1 MTNKNP
7 NLPDL
12 PIIDREDKT
21 LEIPGS
27 YKKTSMSDGVDIPK
41 AVEAPIGGEPA
52 SRVEQ
57 SNVSQPIHHASQS
70 SHRSSQQ
77 TVSPRR
83 DSYVSSTHSS
93 HASQS
98 VGSSRQA
105 NHSEVRR
112 ADQQTLHQVKPTHS
126 SGGSNNQTPPKKQ
139 GKNSP
144 SSGLVHNMS
153 WVHIAMTVVTALA
166 NIAFIYIML
175 TTTQFSG
182 LSKTTFIL
190 VNIGVMLLLLILDI
204 IVMFAIRSKKKLL
217 YQIGAVVLAISLF
230 VGAYGA
236 YALFRVNQSVNQ
248 ITNTVVKESVSA
260 SLVIYDEN
268 GSSSISNVSQ
278 LEGKVVG
285 YVAGTN
291 TGTLGQNR
299 IKSENVNASYEEYI
313 DYSSE
318 LIALFNGEIDCA
330 ILPSNYMSMFKNETG
345 INTFLNNTKSILDFE
360 ESVTVTNE
368 IGADKDI
375 TKEPFTVLLVGNA
388 DGLSDT
394 MIVCSVN
401 PISLKVTMSSI
412 ARDSYVPI
420 SCYGGGT
427 TKLNASHGSG
437 VNCTIDTI
445 ENLLGI
451 EIDYYID
458 TNFQGVVDIVDA
470 LGGIV
475 VNSPIEFVGQN
486 SNDERGHY
494 TVYIPAGDNVV
505 LNGEQALA
513 FARERHLFA
522 TGDFARQEHQ
532 QMVIKSIMTSILRT
546 RDVNT
551 FLKVLKAAGDNIQ
564 TNLTVN
570 QMTSFMS
577 YVLQKANRYYNS
589 SNIENIFDIQNSRV
603 TGYSSGIWDG
613 QSKIAIYIY
622 RLWNGSLVDTR
633 KAIERNTDLTSEKTA
648 TTDRIKWSANWEYN
662 ADPISYDFYPEA
674 MIPSEVPPEVEAEQ
688 NAACGVNEQYDLQTD
703 SCACAPG
710 FVRDT
715 NGVCVDPNNATPT
728 PTPTP
733 DNEGDEE
740 GGSGTST
747 PTPTPIPSDSP
758 PPDTSTEAG
767 CVAVY
772 GEGSWYN
779 NVCYP
784 GPDAANAQRQL
795 DEQMAACTA
804 NGGSWVDGQCVT
816 DSGSGGT
823 GDENTQPQDP

>member
-1 MTNKNP
+1 MTNNNHNP
-7 NLPDL
+7 KLPDL
-12 PIIDREDKT
+12 PIIDKEDKT

-27 YKKTSMSDGVDIPK
+27 YKKFDDADAIDIPK
-41 AVEAPIGGEPA
+41 AVEAPLTSEPA
-52 SRVEQ
+52 RKVEQ
-57 SNVSQPIHHASQS
+57 PKVSQPVHHASQPT
-70 SHRSSQQ
+70 H
-77 TVSPRR
+77 
-83 DSYVSSTHSS
+83 HSS
-93 HASQS
+93 RTAPRPEHVSHHA
-98 VGSSRQA
+98 GSSRQA
-105 NHSEVRR
+105 NHADVRR
-112 ADQQTLHQVKPTHS
+112 AANQSAHQVKESLHHS
-126 SGGSNNQTPPKKQ
+126 SGGSNNSTPPKKHSSK
-139 GKNSP
+139 KNS
-144 SSGLVHNMS
+144 SQGLVHNMS

-190 VNIGVMLLLLILDI
+190 VNIGVMLLLLVLDI
-204 IVMFAIRSKKKLL
+204 IVMLAIRSKKKLL
-217 YQIGAVVLAISLF
+217 YQIGAVVLAIALF

-236 YALFRVNQSVNQ
+236 YALFSVNQSVNQ

-260 SLVIYDEN
+260 SLVVYSED
-268 GSSSISNVSQ
+268 GDSPISNVSQ

-330 ILPSNYMSMFKNETG
+330 VLPTNYMSMFKNETG
-345 INTFLNNTKSILDFE
+345 INTFLDNTKSILDFE

-368 IGADKDI
+368 TGADKDI

-486 SNDERGHY
+486 SNEERGHY

-577 YVLQKANRYYNS
+577 YVLQKANRYYNAN
-589 SNIENIFDIQNSRV
+589 NIEDIFDIQNSRV
-603 TGYSSGIWDG
+603 TGYSSGIWD
-613 QSKIAIYIY
+613 SRLEIAIYIY
-622 RLWNGSLVDTR
+622 RLWNGSLADTR
-633 KAIERNTDLTSEKTA
+633 RAIERNIDLTSPKTA
-648 TTDRIKWSANWEYN
+648 TTDRIKWSVNWEYT

-674 MIPSEVPPEVEAEQ
+674 MIPSEVPPEVEAQQ
-688 NAACGVNEQYDLQTD
+688 NAACGVNEQYDLQSD
-703 SCACAPG
+703 SCTCAPG
-710 FVRDT
+710 YTRDS
-715 NGVCVDPNNATPT
+715 NGVCVDATGGSATPEPEDDDDDNSNTPAPTTAPTAAPTATPVACGLYNTATDGSSCWCINGYGGDPYSVDGCTVEPATPTPDVPVDPTPDPTPDAPVDTPT
-728 PTPTP
+728 PTP
-733 DNEGDEE
+733 EE
-740 GGSGTST
+740 GGS
-747 PTPTPIPSDSP
+747 D
-758 PPDTSTEAG
+758 D
-767 CVAVY
+767 
-772 GEGSWYN
+772 
-779 NVCYP
+779 
-784 GPDAANAQRQL
+784 
-795 DEQMAACTA
+795 
-804 NGGSWVDGQCVT
+804 GG
-816 DSGSGGT
+816 
-823 GDENTQPQDP
+823 